1 MHRLV
6 TTAVAA
12 LAATLLGS
20 AAASAEPI
28 GDNAKRVCVY
38 AAHHISILGDFDRL
52 VGRDVDC
59 AVVFND
65 ASPDW
70 AGWEDPWFT
79 HHPDPDLNWAKWVAA
94 GQGRQLIITQNLF
107 PSALNATDWR
117 HAGARGDYT
126 GHAVAL
132 ARRLVAVGLGDAVI
146 RLAHEANGTWYPDS
160 IGTTDADFALWRE
173 FWRKTVLAM
182 RSVPGANFRFDWCV
196 NAAYR
201 PIPLDKF
208 YPGDDVVDFVG
219 IDAYDAGIRPGVD
232 RWPAIYGQTGG
243 IRDVLAFATAHNKP
257 LSFPEWG
264 VGPADQALAGGDDPA
279 YVDGIASVVQSNRVA
294 YQAYFYAHQWGP
306 QLAGGPGSL
315 ASYLRHFGPGGDAT
329 SDPAPLPAP
338 APAVAPPA
346 AAAPAA
352 AAPAKRPATKPKKT
366 RKRTKRT
373 CKRRARGKS
382 RSASCRKQRKK
393 SRRPHRRATRRP

>member
-1 MHRLV
+1 
-6 TTAVAA
+6 
-12 LAATLLGS
+12 
-20 AAASAEPI
+20 
-28 GDNAKRVCVY
+28 
-38 AAHHISILGDFDRL
+38 
-52 VGRDVDC
+52 
-59 AVVFND
+59 
-65 ASPDW
+65 
-70 AGWEDPWFT
+70 
-79 HHPDPDLNWAKWVAA
+79 
-94 GQGRQLIITQNLF
+94 
-107 PSALNATDWR
+107 
-117 HAGARGDYT
+117 
-126 GHAVAL
+126 
-132 ARRLVAVGLGDAVI
+132 
-146 RLAHEANGTWYPDS
+146 
-160 IGTTDADFALWRE
+160 
-173 FWRKTVLAM
+173 
-182 RSVPGANFRFDWCV
+182 
-196 NAAYR
+196 
-201 PIPLDKF
+201 
-208 YPGDDVVDFVG
+208 
-219 IDAYDAGIRPGVD
+219 
-232 RWPAIYGQTGG
+232 G

-315 ASYLRHFGPGGDAT
+315 AAYLRHFGPGGDAT
-329 SDPAPLPAP
+329 SDPAALPAP
-338 APAVAPPA
+338 APAAAPPAA